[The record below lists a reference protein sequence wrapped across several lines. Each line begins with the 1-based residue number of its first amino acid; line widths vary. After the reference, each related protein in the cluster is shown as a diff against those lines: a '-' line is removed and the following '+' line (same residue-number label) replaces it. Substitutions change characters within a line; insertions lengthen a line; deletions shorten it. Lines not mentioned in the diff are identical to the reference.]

1 MPERQPRPAPALV
14 VVKVGGSLF
23 SDKRQARTFDPVAM
37 DRYAAAMAA
46 LWRAAPGRVA
56 FVSGGGAFGHDA
68 VRCLDRDDP
77 DATLPLTE
85 AMFALKW
92 LWTKALRSHGCR
104 AVPLQVAAFA
114 GREETGLQVADRVP
128 RRLLDLGALPVLS
141 GDAICGPGG
150 GLEVLGS
157 DRVAEVL
164 LGVRSGPVRVAMLT
178 DVPGILLDGP
188 GGGEVLR
195 EVDPD
200 QPESAAA
207 AVWEVPSWDTSR
219 SMGGKLEA
227 AIALA
232 RRGTECLI
240 LEGRPSGERLRLL
253 LEPCEAWPGSVPCT
267 RVSRDA
273 AAIASAG

>member
-1 MPERQPRPAPALV
+1 MPDRQLSSAPALV

-23 SDKRQARTFDPVAM
+23 SDKRQARTFDAAAM

-68 VRCLDRDDP
+68 VRFLDPDDP
-77 DATLPLTE
+77 EATLPLTE

-92 LWTKALRSHGCR
+92 LWTKALRAHGCR
-104 AVPLQVAAFA
+104 AVPLQIASIASRD
-114 GREETGLQVADRVP
+114 GSGLRVADGVL
-128 RRLLDLGALPVLS
+128 RRWLELGVLPVLS
-141 GDAICGPGG
+141 GDAICGAEG

-157 DRVAEVL
+157 DRIAEVL

-188 GGGEVLR
+188 GGAEVLI

-200 QPESAAA
+200 RPEAAA
-207 AVWEVPSWDTSR
+207 SAVWEVPSWDTSR
-219 SMGGKLEA
+219 SMNGKLEA

-232 RRGTECLI
+232 RKGAECLI
-240 LEGRPSGERLRLL
+240 MEGQPSGEHLRLL
-253 LEPCEAWPGSVPCT
+253 LEPCEVWPASVPYT
-267 RVSRDA
+267 RVSRA
-273 AAIASAG
+273 ATAIASAN